1 MNALVGMVL
10 LFLFGIAVLA
20 VMLKKGVALS
30 PNGKRYGSALFFYV
44 MLAVGVAMKW
54 WPPAFL
60 ETALE
65 SGLVA
70 LGVFHSVNYGALN
83 LTGAPT
89 APVVPTAPTE
99 PAVTT
104 STTGDTHVA

>member
-89 APVVPTAPTE
+89 APTAPTE